1 MMVETMTHKKIGLY
15 VISIALL
22 FVFIFVLKVNVPI
35 CYGEGCEFIGISE
48 LLKINVVPIIC
59 LVCLL
64 WAFFEYKKFRFDL
77 QGSTN
82 IPFKIKKIEGV
93 NYEHLTF
100 LATYVIPLV
109 SFNFDSERYLILLGV
124 LLVVM
129 GIIYIKTDLFYAN
142 PSLAL
147 FGFHIYKVDGSF
159 KNKEERDGIILISL
173 SKLSNSDNV
182 SYIKIDERI
191 YYAEKVTK

>member
-1 MMVETMTHKKIGLY
+1 MIETMTHKKIGLY
-15 VISIALL
+15 IISIALL
-22 FVFIFVLKVNVPI
+22 FVFIFVLKVDVPI
-35 CYGEGCEFIGISE
+35 CYVDGCKFIGVSE
-48 LLKINVVPIIC
+48 LFKKNIIPIIC
-59 LVCLL
+59 LICLF
-64 WAFFEYKKFRFDL
+64 WALIEYKKFRFDL

-82 IPFKIKKIEGV
+82 IPFKIKRIECV

-109 SFNFDSERYLILLGV
+109 SFNFDSERYLIVLGV

-129 GIIYIKTDLFYAN
+129 GVIYVKTDLFYAN

-159 KNKEERDGIILISL
+159 KNNEMRGDIILISL
-173 SKLSNSDNV
+173 SKLSNNDNV
-182 SYIKIDERI
+182 SYIKIDDRI
-191 YYAEKVTK
+191 YYGEKVRE

>member
-1 MMVETMTHKKIGLY
+1 MTHKKIGLY

-22 FVFIFVLKVNVPI
+22 FLFIFILKVDVPI
-35 CYGEGCEFIGISE
+35 CFGDECKFIGVSE
-48 LLKINVVPIIC
+48 LLKKNIIPVIC

-64 WAFFEYKKFRFDL
+64 WAFFEYKRFRFDL

-109 SFNFDSERYLILLGV
+109 SFNFDSERYLIVLGV

-129 GIIYIKTDLFYAN
+129 GVIYVKTDLFYAN

-159 KNKEERDGIILISL
+159 KNDEKRDGIILISL
-173 SKLSNSDNV
+173 SKLSNNNNV
-182 SYIKIDERI
+182 SYIKIDDRI
-191 YYAEKVTK
+191 YYAEKVRT

>member
-1 MMVETMTHKKIGLY
+1 MMIETMTHKKIGLY

-22 FVFIFVLKVNVPI
+22 FVFIFVLKVDVPI
-35 CYGEGCEFIGISE
+35 CYGKGCEFIGISG
-48 LLKINVVPIIC
+48 LLKRNVVPIIC

-64 WAFFEYKKFRFDL
+64 WAFIEYKKFRFDL

-109 SFNFDSERYLILLGV
+109 SFNFDSERYLILLAV

-129 GIIYIKTDLFYAN
+129 GVIYIKTDLFYAN

-159 KNKEERDGIILISL
+159 KNQEERDGIILISL
-173 SKLSNSDNV
+173 SKLSNSPLCQD
-182 SYIKIDERI
+182 SCRL
-191 YYAEKVTK
+191 

>member
-1 MMVETMTHKKIGLY
+1 MTQKKIGLY

-22 FVFIFVLKVNVPI
+22 FAFIFVLKVDVPI
-35 CYGEGCEFIGISE
+35 CYGDECEFIGVGE
-48 LLKINVVPIIC
+48 LLKKNIIPIIC
-59 LVCLL
+59 LICLL
-64 WAFFEYKKFRFDL
+64 WAFVEYKRFRFDL

-109 SFNFDSERYLILLGV
+109 SFNFDSVRYLIVLAV

-129 GIIYIKTDLFYAN
+129 GVIYVKTDLFYAN

-147 FGFHIYKVDGSF
+147 FGFNINKVDGSF
-159 KNKEERDGIILISL
+159 KNNEERSGIILISL
-173 SKLSNSDNV
+173 SKLSNGDNV
-182 SYIKIDERI
+182 SYIKIDDRI
-191 YYAEKVTK
+191 YYAEKVRE